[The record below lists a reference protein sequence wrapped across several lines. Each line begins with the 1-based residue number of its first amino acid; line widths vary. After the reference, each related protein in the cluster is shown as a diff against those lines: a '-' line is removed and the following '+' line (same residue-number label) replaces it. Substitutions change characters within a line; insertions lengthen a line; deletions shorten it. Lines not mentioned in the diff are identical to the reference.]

1 MLAITTAA
9 TLVGVD
15 GHPVRVEVH
24 VGNGLPSFAIV
35 GLPDA
40 SCREA
45 RDRVRAAI
53 QSSKL
58 DWPQRRITVNLAPSS
73 IPKVGTAL
81 DLAIAVGV
89 LVAAEAVPAPATEG
103 WAFLGELGLDGSLRP
118 CRGIVPLTAGLR
130 GTGRGVVVP
139 TAAHAEASLVP
150 GVEVRCADTLAGA
163 VGALRGQCPWP
174 DPPPAVEA
182 LPRIEPDLAEVRGQP
197 VARAVIE
204 IAAAGG
210 HHVLLSGPP
219 GAGKTLLAS
228 RLPGLL
234 PDLDD
239 DAALEVTAIHS
250 AAGEPVDG
258 RLVRRP
264 PFRAPHHTASVVSL
278 VGGGSGAMRPGEIS
292 LAHRGVLFT
301 DELGEF
307 PPAVLDALRQPIEE
321 GRVRVSRAR
330 GTVSYPARFQL
341 VAATNPC
348 PCGPPTGGCRC
359 SEASRARYA
368 RRLSG
373 PLLDRFDLRLD
384 LARPDAGELL
394 GVADGESTA
403 VVAARVAR
411 ARAIAA
417 GRGVADNASITAPL
431 LDDLA
436 PLAPAARRLLE
447 RMVRSGRLTAR
458 GMHRIRRVARTVAD
472 LADHDG
478 VLTRDHVAAALAL
491 RVPLAGADRAVAS

>member
-53 QSSKL
+53 QSSGL

-89 LVAAEAVPAPATEG
+89 LVAAGEVPEEATRA
-103 WAFLGELGLDGSLRP
+103 WAFLGELGLDGSIRG

-130 GTGRGVVVP
+130 GEVDGVVVSS
-139 TAAHAEASLVP
+139 AASGEAALVP
-150 GVEVRCADTLAGA
+150 GLAVRCAGDLGTA
-163 VGALRGQCPWP
+163 VRALRLDCPWP
-174 DPPPAVEA
+174 DPPPAAEP

-197 VARAVIE
+197 VARQVIE

-210 HHVLLSGPP
+210 HHLLLSGPP

-250 AAGEPVDG
+250 AAGEPVTG
-258 RLVRRP
+258 RLLRRP

-278 VGGGSGAMRPGEIS
+278 VGGGTTGMRPGEIS
-292 LAHRGVLFT
+292 LAHHGVLFA

-321 GRVRVSRAR
+321 GRVRVCRAR
-330 GTVSYPARFQL
+330 GTISYPARFQL

-359 SEASRARYA
+359 SDSSRDRYV

-373 PLLDRFDLRLD
+373 PLLDRFDLRLE
-384 LARPDAGELL
+384 LGRPDAGELL
-394 GVADGESTA
+394 GATDGEGTA
-403 VVAARVAR
+403 VVAARVAQ
-411 ARAIAA
+411 ARALAA
-417 GRGVADNASITAPL
+417 ARGVVTNAALTAPL
-431 LDDLA
+431 LDHLA
-436 PLAPAARRLLE
+436 PVEPAARRLLE

-458 GMHRIRRVARTVAD
+458 GMHRIRRVARTIAD
-472 LADHDG
+472 LAAHEG
-478 VLTRDHVAAALAL
+478 ALREEHVAGALAL
-491 RVPLAGADRAVAS
+491 RVSLAGADRAVAS